1 MLAGN
6 SYVGFEGIRR
16 FAADFVSA
24 WDEISVEAQDLR
36 EAGDRVVAILQMRG
50 RMHDVDIDELWS
62 GLYTF
67 RNGRILRVQGFVS
80 RDGALEAAGLSK

>member
-1 MLAGN
+1 
-6 SYVGFEGIRR
+6 
-16 FAADFVSA
+16 
-24 WDEISVEAQDLR
+24 
-36 EAGDRVVAILQMRG
+36 
-50 RMHDVDIDELWS
+50 MHDVDIDELWS